1 MKKPCAKA
9 LKHRENGVLRE
20 LVVAVIFLN
29 FIYYGTKTLNMR
41 STLLTNFEVCNTVL
55 WTVGTMVYKSLELIR
70 LA

>member
-41 STLLTNFEVCNTVL
+41 STLLTNF
-55 WTVGTMVYKSLELIR
+55 
-70 LA
+70 